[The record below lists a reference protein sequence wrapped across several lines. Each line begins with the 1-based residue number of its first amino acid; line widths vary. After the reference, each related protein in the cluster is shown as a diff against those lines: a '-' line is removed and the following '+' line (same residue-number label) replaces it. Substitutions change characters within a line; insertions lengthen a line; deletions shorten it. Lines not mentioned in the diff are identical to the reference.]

1 MADPYLVLFVA
12 DPADDGHADA
22 LRAAA
27 RAVPQ
32 AGFFDDPVGGDAR
45 TVGAYLRTEELADG
59 LALVAAVAEVSFA
72 LAARIEVQYREEILG
87 HLIDGRPD
95 EALRARLPLR
105 DIPEPL

>member
-1 MADPYLVLFVA
+1 MADPYLVLFVT

-32 AGFFDDPVGGDAR
+32 AGFFDDPAGGDTR
-45 TVGAYLRTEELADG
+45 TVWAYLRTEELADG

-87 HLIDGRPD
+87 HLVDGQPD
-95 EALRARLPLR
+95 DALRARLPLR
-105 DIPEPL
+105 DIPKPL